1 MADGRIVIDTKIDNS
16 GLVKGVGGLEKV
28 TVNALNSVKKT
39 LATAGIT
46 VGVAA
51 AVKGVQSLIKSTGQ
65 LTDHID
71 KQSQKIGMSR
81 KGYQEWKYI
90 LDRNGASVD
99 GLQMSIKTLSTAVD
113 EANQGNQSYI
123 DTLKRLGFEEADVA
137 RLAQDQEN
145 AFNEV
150 FTALTKVEDGT
161 KRSAIA
167 SRLLGKAASE
177 LAPALNAGA
186 DSVEELRK
194 QAYDLNLVLDD
205 ATVNIGV
212 RWSDMLTDFNLSM
225 RAATSRALAPFVDK
239 VSDLQE
245 AFTKKAI
252 PAIESFLSTVVKVG
266 LSVPPIFNFV
276 KAVVKMVMKEISEAL
291 EEPWEK
297 IKALAQGLLDL
308 PLTQGVISFVIELAG
323 SLWEGLKKGI
333 NSGDWGDF
341 WQAAVGVAQFA
352 IGIYATLQVAQMAG
366 VALWSSIQSGL
377 KDAGFGTAGLMTGT
391 IAMLSVGLAVVE
403 AMQDDDYNALAAN
416 MVAALGFALVT
427 AGLTKSYTAG
437 ALAFSVALNFKL
449 GEILGFDKAFEM
461 IKNSFTPYEGGIEA
475 AKIGNIIGSAE
486 GLFTRWGMTG
496 SAGKKVRAIA
506 ELELGRNILEGLGI
520 GLKDIEKIG
529 EDKAR
534 DLLDAIKDELGIQS
548 PAKEAVPIGVNVLL
562 GIAEGLADAFPELTE
577 ASEKLV
583 DELTDIWVIKPTV
596 EPISTDIS
604 VSGGKTGGLFDD
616 IKRAWAGAV
625 QEMKDEFQ
633 SFPEF
638 LQDKF
643 KQIPMAFA
651 DSISSG
657 VRALGDFFATQK
669 QTVEDLS
676 DQINSINERLADA
689 QDDLADAQEKYNR
702 ALLSGDKD
710 AIKNAEKKLKSQEKT
725 VEAYEEEQKALKER
739 KKAVE
744 SGEEGMRRFAKTILG
759 SIADTLYGLGAEL
772 AARAIIATLT
782 FNWVGA
788 KAAGGGS
795 LAAFGA
801 AYLVDRW
808 AGSYAEGGII
818 PQVAGLPSTGD
829 RHVANVNPGE
839 LILNQAQQSAVAAQL
854 TMFSRLTDLLS
865 SLQFSA
871 GGGIHISM
879 AGATINGL
887 NEDAVGRA
895 IYHNIRSL
903 QAEGVLKSW

>member
-1 MADGRIVIDTKIDNS
+1 MADGRIVIDTKIDNT
-16 GLVKGVGGLEKV
+16 GLVKGIGGLEKV
-28 TVNALNSVKKT
+28 TVGALNSVKKT

-99 GLQMSIKTLSTAVD
+99 GLQMSIKTLSSAVD
-113 EANQGNQSYI
+113 EAINGNKSYQSYL
-123 DTLKRLGFEEADVA
+123 DRLGVTIHDTNGAVKSQEA
-137 RLAQDQEN
+137 L
-145 AFNEV
+145 FNEV
-150 FTALTKVEDGT
+150 FVALTKVTNET
-161 KRSAIA
+161 ERTNLA
-167 SRLLGKAASE
+167 SKLLGRAATE

-212 RWSDMLTDFNLSM
+212 RWSDLMTDFNLSM
-225 RAATSRALAPFVDK
+225 RAATSRAFAPFVDK

-252 PAIESFLSTVVKVG
+252 PAIESFLSTAVKVG
-266 LSVPPIFNFV
+266 LSIPPVFNFV

-297 IKALAQGLLDL
+297 MKALAQGLLDL
-308 PLTQGVISFVIELAG
+308 SITQGVISFVVELAG

-333 NSGDWGDF
+333 NTGDWGDF

-366 VALWSSIQSGL
+366 VALWSAIQSSLGG
-377 KDAGFGTAGLMTGT
+377 AGFSTANLMSGA

-403 AMQDDDYNALAAN
+403 AMQKDDYSALAAN
-416 MVAALGFALVT
+416 MIAAIIAGFAVG
-427 AGLTKSYTAG
+427 GLTGNMQAG
-437 ALAFSVALNFKL
+437 VLTFTVVLNLKL
-449 GEILGFDKAFEM
+449 GEILGFGKAFET
-461 IKNSFTPYEGGIEA
+461 IKKSVTPFEGGSEA
-475 AKIGNIIGSAE
+475 AQIGHIIGSVE
-486 GLFTRWGMTG
+486 GLFTKWGVTG

-506 ELELGRNILEGLGI
+506 ELELGRNILEGLGV

-529 EDKAR
+529 EKKAR
-534 DLLDAIKDELGIQS
+534 DLLYAIKDELGIQS

-562 GIAEGLADAFPELTE
+562 GIAEGLAEAFPQLTE
-577 ASEKLV
+577 ASEKMI
-583 DELTDIWVIKPTV
+583 DELTNIWVIKPTV
-596 EPISTDIS
+596 EPISTEVS
-604 VSGGKTGGLFDD
+604 VSGGKVGGLFDD
-616 IKRAWAGAV
+616 IKKAWAGAV
-625 QEMKDEFQ
+625 KELKEEFQ
-633 SFPEF
+633 SFPEY

-669 QTVEDLS
+669 QVVEDLS

-725 VEAYEEEQKALKER
+725 VKAYEEEQKALKEQ

-744 SGEEGMRRFAKTILG
+744 SGEEGMKRFAKTILS
-759 SIADTLYGLGAEL
+759 SIANTLYGLGAEL
-772 AARAIIATLT
+772 LARAAVAAVT
-782 FNWVGA
+782 FNWGGA
-788 KAAGGGS
+788 AAATAGS
-795 LAAFGA
+795 AVAFGA
-801 AYLVDRW
+801 AIALDAW
-808 AGSYAEGGII
+808 AGSFAEGGI
-818 PQVAGLPSTGD
+818 VGGSSYSGD
-829 RHVANVNPGE
+829 RLTANVNSGE
-839 LILNQAQQSAVAAQL
+839 LILNLAQQENLATALIAAMKL
-854 TMFSRLTDLLS
+854 AENR
-865 SLQFSA
+865 
-871 GGGIHISM
+871 GGIVVNLSGSQIY
-879 AGATINGL
+879 GL
-887 NEDAVGRA
+887 NEEAVGRA
-895 IYHNIRSL
+895 IYGNIRQL
-903 QAEGVLKSW
+903 QLEGALGRW